1 MCGELEKIQERK
13 QGIEKKGLAAI
24 ENYFD
29 LNSTQLEKKDAEVLR
44 HLYNMARLGM
54 QFEKE
59 INLQKRATEMN
70 FIRICKIVNDSKAEM
85 KAYLK
90 KTMPEYIK

>member
-1 MCGELEKIQERK
+1 MRKNKSEEIQERK

-44 HLYNMARLGM
+44 HLYNMARLG
-54 QFEKE
+54 K
-59 INLQKRATEMN
+59 IGRAAC
-70 FIRICKIVNDSKAEM
+70 RDRVSDRV
-85 KAYLK
+85 
-90 KTMPEYIK
+90 